1 MKKVK
6 FDGDARGQKG
16 KHLEKKRRNATLLA
30 NTPKRRK
37 MDGTLAHFFLRLL
50 LLLEIGSLPPLSS
63 AQTST

>member
-37 MDGTLAHFFLRLL
+37 MDGTLAILALVYEMIPFKRFCMK
-50 LLLEIGSLPPLSS
+50 I
-63 AQTST
+63 